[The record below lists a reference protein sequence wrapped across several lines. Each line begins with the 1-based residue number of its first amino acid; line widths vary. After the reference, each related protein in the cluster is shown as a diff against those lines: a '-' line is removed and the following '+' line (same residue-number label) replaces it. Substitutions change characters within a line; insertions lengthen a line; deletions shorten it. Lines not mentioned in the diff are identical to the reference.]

1 VSEYPTLVGRGAPA
15 RLATLLEISVPARL
29 TDRVESLLKAV
40 ATDGGAPAL
49 CARNQDLRVMLLET
63 ALPAVVSGD
72 FGSSS
77 LLPKVGVV
85 YVVMI
90 TMAFGTRRH
99 NAC

>member
-1 VSEYPTLVGRGAPA
+1 MHRAAHGV
-15 RLATLLEISVPARL
+15 
-29 TDRVESLLKAV
+29 V
-40 ATDGGAPAL
+40 ATCTCLGDAVTEDLPLLRCDKGAPAL